1 MKKITRFVYEQMY
14 LIFYIVVIGVGLIFS
29 ILILASTLGKAPAI
43 NDISKPSRANSLD
56 QPAIDALNSLN
67 TSDNID
73 QPATL
78 PDGRINPFS
87 E

>member
-1 MKKITRFVYEQMY
+1 MKKLTKFVYEQIY

-29 ILILASTLGKAPAI
+29 VLILANTLGKAPTI
-43 NDISKPSRANSLD
+43 NDTSKPSTTNSLD
-56 QPAIDALNSLN
+56 QSAIDVLTSLN

-73 QPATL
+73 QPVAL